1 MRPRVLLVD
10 NYDSF
15 THNLFQL
22 LRVAGAEVR
31 VERNDAIT
39 LADVEAHAPSHVVL
53 SPGPGHPDSPRD
65 FGVSRD
71 VILRCATR
79 VPILGVCLGHQ
90 GIAAVAGARVVRAP
104 APKHGKSDHVTHDG
118 TGLFAGLPSPLEVMR
133 YHSLVVDEATLPAT
147 LRVTGRTADGLVMAL
162 AHVELPMAGVQFHP
176 ESIGTPEGG
185 ALLDNFLRWEA
196 P

>member
-1 MRPRVLLVD
+1 MKPRVLLVD

-31 VERNDAIT
+31 VERNDAIS
-39 LADVEAHAPSHVVL
+39 LADVEAHRPSHVVL
-53 SPGPGHPDSPRD
+53 SPGPGHPEVPRD

-90 GIAAVAGARVVRAP
+90 GIAAAAGALVVRAP
-104 APKHGKSDHVTHDG
+104 APRHGKTDRVHHDG

-133 YHSLVVDEATLPAT
+133 YHSLIVDEATLPPT
-147 LRVTGRTADGLVMAL
+147 LRVTGRTADGLIMAL
-162 AHVELPMAGVQFHP
+162 AHVDLPMAGVQFHP

-185 ALLDNFLRWEA
+185 ALIDNFLRWEA
-196 P
+196 R